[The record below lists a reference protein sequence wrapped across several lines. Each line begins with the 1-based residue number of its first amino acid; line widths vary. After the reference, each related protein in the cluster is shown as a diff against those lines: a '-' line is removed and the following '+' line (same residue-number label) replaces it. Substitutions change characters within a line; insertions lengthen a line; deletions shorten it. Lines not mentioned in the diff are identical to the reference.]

1 MNKIEQVLT
10 PMTRFAAALGYEPSE
25 AQKAALT
32 AYVQGYQLLLAGKAG
47 TGKTW
52 FFKALKIAK
61 LSCCEIYDIT
71 EESKQCVD
79 WILQDLREY
88 YKHRE
93 IVIDDIGRESPKIDY
108 GERTEVLDLIL
119 NYREKHC
126 PGVRT
131 HLVTN
136 LTLDEILA
144 RYGERVLSRM
154 HYCKPISFLDEDKR
168 CAKRF
173 IGVSNF
179 CPYDLAELEPDPEAE
194 NNPTDDANKDSNNPP
209 F

>member
-1 MNKIEQVLT
+1 MISWKE
-10 PMTRFAAALGYEPSE
+10 
-25 AQKAALT
+25 ALT
-32 AYVQGYQLLLAGKAG
+32 RMEQAIGAPLSEPQKNALRAYGQGYQLLLAGKAG

-71 EESKQCVD
+71 EESKQSVD
-79 WILQDLREY
+79 WILQDLGEY
-88 YKHRE
+88 YHNRE

-126 PGVRT
+126 PRART

-136 LTLDEILA
+136 LTLDEIRA

-179 CPYDLAELEPDPEAE
+179 SPYDLAELEPDLGEE
-194 NNPTDDANKDSNNPP
+194 NNPTDKVNEDSNNLP